1 MLLFSIYS
9 LELLYIIRLLYQNFK
24 VLKIIRLIQ
33 SLIMIIY
40 GKILMNGKEYILIL
54 LDNKTIYMIIVI
66 VILVIMFRIG
76 LGLFDLFLYIKLCF
90 YMI

>member
-66 VILVIMFRIG
+66 VILVIMFHIG
-76 LGLFDLFLYIKLCF
+76 LDLFDLFLYF
-90 YMI
+90 YI

>member
-76 LGLFDLFLYIKLCF
+76 LDLFDLFLYF
-90 YMI
+90 YI